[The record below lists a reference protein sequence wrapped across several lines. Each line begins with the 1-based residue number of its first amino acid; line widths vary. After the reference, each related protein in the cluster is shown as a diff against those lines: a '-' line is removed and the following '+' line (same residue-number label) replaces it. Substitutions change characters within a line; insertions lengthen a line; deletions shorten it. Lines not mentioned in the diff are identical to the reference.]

1 MGGDEGDDRLLARI
15 AEGDRKAFAV
25 VMERHLDRV
34 FCLARRVLLSDGD
47 AEEVAQEVFLT
58 LWQKAENWRPGRARL
73 STWLY
78 RVTLN
83 RCLNHKA
90 RVQRRYHR
98 PGGRSRN
105 RRPRSAGGA
114 APDRSGTSGRRVGG
128 DRGPAGAAAHG
139 HLADLCYRGQQRRGG
154 RGHGDLGQGPGGAA
168 GPGPAQPARVP
179 GGGRLRRRQ
188 A

>member
-34 FCLARRVLLSDGD
+34 FGLARRVLLSDSD

-58 LWQKAENWRPGRARL
+58 LWQKAERWQPGRARL

-90 RVQRRYHR
+90 RVQRRYT
-98 PGGRSRN
+98 SLDDEATIAN
-105 RRPRSAGGA
+105 RDPPAEQRLIEAERQAGVSAAVAALPERQRMAISLTYVTGA
-114 APDRSGTSGRRVGG
+114 SNAE
-128 DRGPAGAAAHG
+128 AAAAMEISVKA
-139 HLADLCYRGQQRRGG
+139 LEALLVRARRGL
-154 RGHGDLGQGPGGAA
+154 RAA
-168 GPGPAQPARVP
+168 LAAKE
-179 GGGRLRRRQ
+179 
-188 A
+188 

>member
-15 AEGDRKAFAV
+15 AEGDRKAFGV

-34 FCLARRVLLSDGD
+34 FALARRVLLSDSD

-58 LWQKAENWRPGRARL
+58 LWQKAEGWRPGRARL

-90 RVQRRYHR
+90 RVQRRY
-98 PGGRSRN
+98 S
-105 RRPRSAGGA
+105 SLEDEATI
-114 APDRSGTSGRRVGG
+114 PDR
-128 DRGPAGAAAHG
+128 DPPAEQRLIAAQRQAQVSAAIAALPERQRMAVSLTYVAGVSNAEAAAAMEISVKALEALLVRARRSLRAA
-139 HLADLCYRGQQRRGG
+139 LAVED
-154 RGHGDLGQGPGGAA
+154 
-168 GPGPAQPARVP
+168 
-179 GGGRLRRRQ
+179 
-188 A
+188 

>member
-15 AEGDRKAFAV
+15 AAGDRRAFAV

-34 FCLARRVLLSDGD
+34 FGLARRVLLSDSD

-58 LWQKAENWRPGRARL
+58 LWQKAERWRPGRARL

-90 RVQRRYHR
+90 RVQRRTTALEDEAAIADR
-98 PGGRSRN
+98 DPLAEQRLIETERQAGV
-105 RRPRSAGGA
+105 SAAVA
-114 APDRSGTSGRRVGG
+114 ALPERQRMAISLTYVTGVSN
-128 DRGPAGAAAHG
+128 AEAAAAMEISVKALEALLVRARRSLRAA
-139 HLADLCYRGQQRRGG
+139 LAAED
-154 RGHGDLGQGPGGAA
+154 
-168 GPGPAQPARVP
+168 
-179 GGGRLRRRQ
+179 
-188 A
+188 

>member
-15 AEGDRKAFAV
+15 AEGDRRAFAV

-34 FCLARRVLLSDGD
+34 FGLARRVLMSNSD

-58 LWQKAENWRPGRARL
+58 LWQKAERWQPGRARL

-90 RVQRRYHR
+90 RVQRRYSSLEDEATIADR
-98 PGGRSRN
+98 DPPAEQRLIEAQRQAQV
-105 RRPRSAGGA
+105 SAAIA
-114 APDRSGTSGRRVGG
+114 ALPERQRMAISLAYVTGISN
-128 DRGPAGAAAHG
+128 AEAAAAMEISVKALEALLVRARRSLRAA
-139 HLADLCYRGQQRRGG
+139 LAPED
-154 RGHGDLGQGPGGAA
+154 
-168 GPGPAQPARVP
+168 
-179 GGGRLRRRQ
+179 
-188 A
+188 

>member
-34 FCLARRVLLSDGD
+34 FALARRVLLSDSD

-58 LWQKAENWRPGRARL
+58 LWQKAEGWRPGRARL

-90 RVQRRYHR
+90 RVQRRYSSLEDEATIADR
-98 PGGRSRN
+98 DPPAEQRLIEAQRQAQV
-105 RRPRSAGGA
+105 SAAIA
-114 APDRSGTSGRRVGG
+114 ALPERQRMAVSLTYV
-128 DRGPAGAAAHG
+128 AGVSNAEAAAAMEVSVKALEALLVRARRSLRAA
-139 HLADLCYRGQQRRGG
+139 LA
-154 RGHGDLGQGPGGAA
+154 AEE
-168 GPGPAQPARVP
+168 
-179 GGGRLRRRQ
+179 
-188 A
+188 